1 MAYYGVSGVVCGS
14 GSVAGDI
21 QDVAQSL
28 HHGVITHRHI
38 KSYLATT
45 HPLHPRLHINQL
57 KEYNRESEQFSCAV
71 CQLINIIIETSD
83 FTEIYLQYLH
93 STHE

>member
-1 MAYYGVSGVVCGS
+1 MPNLCRSVVLPVLCGS

-38 KSYLATT
+38 QSYLATSL
-45 HPLHPRLHINQL
+45 PLPPPLPPLYQ
-57 KEYNRESEQFSCAV
+57 
-71 CQLINIIIETSD
+71 
-83 FTEIYLQYLH
+83 
-93 STHE
+93 STQQPTKQTRDTV

>member
-1 MAYYGVSGVVCGS
+1 MPNLWRIMVLPVFCVS

-38 KSYLATT
+38 QSYLLSH
-45 HPLHPRLHINQL
+45 HPPSPPSRPASTLTNLQTRQRERAYLAEGQIIKIIVPL
-57 KEYNRESEQFSCAV
+57 KDR
-71 CQLINIIIETSD
+71 
-83 FTEIYLQYLH
+83 
-93 STHE
+93 